1 MDKLQIYYQPVQDN
15 PDHLKSLT
23 LSFYDF
29 DEVAGTYKKKIVLE
43 QNGSKYKIK
52 NVLTNLEEIRV
63 LIDSVDFANY
73 TATDVNPG
81 DPYYFIKKG
90 DRSLATGNAS
100 SIQALLDAVHFD
112 EILGYD
118 ISLYKKCD

>member
-29 DEVAGTYKKKIVLE
+29 DETARTYKKKIVLE
-43 QNGSKYKIK
+43 QCGNKYKIK
-52 NVLTNLEEIRV
+52 EILTNLDEISE
-63 LIDSVDFANY
+63 LINSVDFKKY

-90 DRSLATGNAS
+90 DLSFATSSTA
-100 SIQALLDAVHFD
+100 SIQELLDAVHFD

>member
-1 MDKLQIYYQPVQDN
+1 MDKLQIYYQPPQDN

-29 DEVAGTYKKKIVLE
+29 DETAGTYKKKIVLE
-43 QNGSKYKIK
+43 QDGSKYKIK
-52 NVLTNLEEIRV
+52 DVLTNLEEIRK
-63 LIDSVDFANY
+63 LIDSVDFAKY

-90 DRSLATGNAS
+90 DLSFATGNAS
-100 SIQALLDAVHFD
+100 SIKALLDAVNFD
-112 EILGYD
+112 EILAYD
-118 ISLYKKCD
+118 LSLYKKCD